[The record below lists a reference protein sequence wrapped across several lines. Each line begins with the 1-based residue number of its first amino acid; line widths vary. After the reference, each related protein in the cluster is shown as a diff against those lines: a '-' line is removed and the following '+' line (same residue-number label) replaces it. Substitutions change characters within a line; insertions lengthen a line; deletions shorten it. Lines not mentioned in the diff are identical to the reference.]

1 LGETS
6 EFLPFIQKN
15 IMKNL
20 ILILLVFFYYPFLS
34 QNLTFSEINS
44 KNILNL
50 LNAESIK
57 NSEQG
62 SKTAVI
68 QIGDNNKANVYDRSK
83 KSDLM
88 IRQTGDFNTT
98 LMTNTNPEIEN
109 RQKVSVE
116 GNNNYIDITGNN
128 SNSKEMQ
135 INLKT
140 NDKMIF
146 VRHF

>member
-1 LGETS
+1 
-6 EFLPFIQKN
+6 
-15 IMKNL
+15 MKNL

-57 NSEQG
+57 NYEQG

-88 IRQTGDFNTT
+88 IRQTGDFNNT

>member
-50 LNAESIK
+50 LNTESIK

-109 RQKVSVE
+109 KQKVSVE

>member
-1 LGETS
+1 
-6 EFLPFIQKN
+6 
-15 IMKNL
+15 MKNL

-50 LNAESIK
+50 LNTESIK

-109 RQKVSVE
+109 KQKVSVE

>member
-1 LGETS
+1 
-6 EFLPFIQKN
+6 
-15 IMKNL
+15 MKNL
-20 ILILLVFFYYPFLS
+20 ILILLVLFYYPFLS

-50 LNAESIK
+50 LDAESIK

-109 RQKVSVE
+109 KQKVSVE

>member
-1 LGETS
+1 
-6 EFLPFIQKN
+6 
-15 IMKNL
+15 MKNL

-109 RQKVSVE
+109 KQKVSVE

>member
-1 LGETS
+1 
-6 EFLPFIQKN
+6 
-15 IMKNL
+15 MKNL

-34 QNLTFSEINS
+34 QDLTFSEINS

-109 RQKVSVE
+109 KQKVSVE
-116 GNNNYIDITGNN
+116 GDNNYIDITGNN

>member
-109 RQKVSVE
+109 KQKVSVE
-116 GNNNYIDITGNN
+116 GDNNYIDITGNN

>member
-1 LGETS
+1 
-6 EFLPFIQKN
+6 
-15 IMKNL
+15 MKNL

-57 NSEQG
+57 NYEQG

-98 LMTNTNPEIEN
+98 LMTNTNPEIDN

>member
-1 LGETS
+1 
-6 EFLPFIQKN
+6 
-15 IMKNL
+15 MKNL

-57 NSEQG
+57 SYEQG

-109 RQKVSVE
+109 KQKVSVE

>member
-1 LGETS
+1 
-6 EFLPFIQKN
+6 
-15 IMKNL
+15 MKNL

-116 GNNNYIDITGNN
+116 GDNNYIDITGNN

-140 NDKMIF
+140 NDKMILITIYT
-146 VRHF
+146 

>member
-1 LGETS
+1 
-6 EFLPFIQKN
+6 
-15 IMKNL
+15 
-20 ILILLVFFYYPFLS
+20 
-34 QNLTFSEINS
+34 
-44 KNILNL
+44 
-50 LNAESIK
+50 
-57 NSEQG
+57 
-62 SKTAVI
+62 
-68 QIGDNNKANVYDRSK
+68 
-83 KSDLM
+83 M